1 MTGLRV
7 ETVVRSIKAMEQG
20 GALEIEDG
28 KIVWH
33 GPEDAHHGTG
43 R

>member
-7 ETVVRSIKAMEQG
+7 ETVVRSIKAMEQQG
-20 GALEIEDG
+20 ILAIEDG

-33 GPEDAHHGTG
+33 GKP
-43 R
+43 